1 MSTSGPRPSRASPF
15 RALVLCL
22 VAGLALW
29 SCAGAEIE
37 RPGPLDPPSPAALYA
52 QKLPALDGG
61 TVALADYRGRVL
73 LLDFFATWAQPS
85 VVAIR
90 SYAVLQ
96 AKYADDGLAVVGVA
110 LDELGR
116 GVVAGYAAGMQIPY
130 PVALATE
137 EIRQGESPFGP
148 LDVVPTLMVFD
159 RRGRLVRVFV
169 GLIPVEQLERLVQRL
184 L

>member
-1 MSTSGPRPSRASPF
+1 MSTSGPRANRAKMI
-15 RALVLCL
+15 RAIGLHLIL
-22 VAGLALW
+22 GLALA
-29 SCAGAEIE
+29 SCSGAAIE
-37 RPGPLDPPSPAALYA
+37 RSDLFSPPAPAALYA

-61 TVALADYRGRVL
+61 TIALADYRGRVL

-96 AKYADDGLAVVGVA
+96 GKYADEGLAVVGVA

-116 GVVAGYAAGMQIPY
+116 QVVAGYATGMQIPY

-137 EIRQGESPFGP
+137 AIRQGESAFGP
-148 LDVVPTLMVFD
+148 LQAVPTLMVFD

-169 GLIPVEQLERLVQRL
+169 GLVPVERLERLLRQL